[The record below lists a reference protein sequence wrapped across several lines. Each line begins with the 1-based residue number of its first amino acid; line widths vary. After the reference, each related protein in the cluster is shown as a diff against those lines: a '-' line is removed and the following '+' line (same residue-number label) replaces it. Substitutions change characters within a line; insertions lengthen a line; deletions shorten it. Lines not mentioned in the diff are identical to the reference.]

1 MLPTGSNAAPREAGP
16 RPGDALPTAPRS
28 RLLRGECGAAGGGGG
43 APAGSCG
50 CCGDGPLALAGVG
63 RTGPAVLLRPS
74 STPTLD
80 LVAEYVPSRGRRSR
94 ITVTTS
100 EPRAFSI
107 LFGEDTTDL
116 LGRYVGAARGW
127 NIGRSEAA

>member
-1 MLPTGSNAAPREAGP
+1 MTHFRPRHEAACCEVSVG
-16 RPGDALPTAPRS
+16 LQ
-28 RLLRGECGAAGGGGG
+28 AAGAVPRRVAVG
-43 APAGSCG
+43 A
-50 CCGDGPLALAGVG
+50 VG
-63 RTGPAVLLRPS
+63 MGLPHLQEWVERRPAVLLRPS
-74 STPTLD
+74 STPTLE

-107 LFGEDTTDL
+107 LFGEDTTDV